1 MPVKQRHLLQGAEQ
15 PLDGE
20 EPAKWAVDAVQRQ
33 PAAAGLQLP
42 LRLLD
47 RGGADHVAE
56 GHGAEVEFDVLMVGG
71 RAVNRGPEQA
81 GGGDVDFPGDPQQS
95 PR

>member
-1 MPVKQRHLLQGAEQ
+1 MTVKQRHLLQGAEQ

-33 PAAAGLQLP
+33 LAAAGLQVL
-42 LRLLD
+42 LCLLD

-56 GHGAEVEFDVLMVGG
+56 GHAAEVELDVVMIGS
-71 RAVNRGPEQA
+71 RAVDRAPE
-81 GGGDVDFPGDPQQS
+81 
-95 PR
+95 

>member
-15 PLDGE
+15 PLNGE

-33 PAAAGLQLP
+33 PTAAGLQLP

-47 RGGADHVAE
+47 RGGADDVAE
-56 GHGAEVEFDVLMVGG
+56 GHGADVELDVMMIGG
-71 RAVNRGPEQA
+71 RPVNRAPE
-81 GGGDVDFPGDPQQS
+81 
-95 PR
+95 